1 MGMATA
7 GVWRGIAAGTLGG
20 LTASWA
26 MNQFQ
31 ALETQAMNKFS
42 NPQGRVKEESDENDE
57 PATAK
62 AANLVSE
69 KTLNRELTKTEKK
82 QAGPAVHY
90 AFGTLTGAAYG
101 ALAQNL
107 SFASS
112 GYGTVFGS
120 LLWLAADE
128 VGVPALKLSKPP
140 QEYPISSHAMALS
153 SHLVYGIV
161 TDAVRRSLM
170 RM

>member
-1 MGMATA
+1 MSSA
-7 GVWRGIAAGTLGG
+7 GIWKGIAAGALGG

-31 ALETQAMNKFS
+31 ALESQATKKLS
-42 NPQGRVKEESDENDE
+42 NPAGQKEESGESDE
-57 PATAK
+57 PATVK
-62 AANLVSE
+62 AANLISE
-69 KTLNRELTKTEKK
+69 KALDRELTPAEKK

-90 AFGTLTGAAYG
+90 VFGTLTGAAYG
-101 ALAQNL
+101 ALAQNM

-140 QEYPISSHAMALS
+140 QEYPVSSHAMALS

-170 RM
+170 KM

>member
-1 MGMATA
+1 MASA
-7 GVWRGIAAGTLGG
+7 GIWKGIAAGALGG

-31 ALETQAMNKFS
+31 ALESQTMKKLS
-42 NPQGRVKEESDENDE
+42 NPDGQEKEESGESDE

-62 AANLVSE
+62 AANMVSE
-69 KTLNRELTKTEKK
+69 KTLDRELTPAEKK
-82 QAGPAVHY
+82 QAAPAVHY

-140 QEYPISSHAMALS
+140 QEVPVSSHATALS

-170 RM
+170 KM